1 MQNSPINNNSV
12 IFHVL
17 RSSSKPSQ
25 VLDTKRFVQ
34 IPAEPIRRE
43 LTTSTS
49 TSSAPTPLLERSLV
63 IIPAATSEQT
73 DTKRSKITAQGVEL
87 SRLQNEHDI
96 LEFSFNFQTGS
107 FSSENKLR
115 NYLEHKSINL
125 NDQFFLD
132 TFSVNNF
139 IKLTLY
145 FTKILTEFNLN
156 LNTENYINLM
166 CEKLNLV
173 RNYIDIMSLQS
184 TMRIL
189 NLNPILEVNHQ
200 YNENVK
206 EILNTIEFFA
216 SQTSTDDIKNCIS
229 SWEPKS
235 VKDKAINAFEQG
247 RSERVNTRQELQKEL
262 NVHLLKDI
270 SLLITDYNNESPDK
284 VVVIPPGTPATPDNN
299 DPSCCCVIL

>member
-17 RSSSKPSQ
+17 RPSSKPSQ

-49 TSSAPTPLLERSLV
+49 TSSAPTPLLERSVV

-73 DTKRSKITAQGVEL
+73 DTKRSKITAQGVDL

-96 LEFSFNFQTGS
+96 LEFSFNFQTGN
-107 FSSENKLR
+107 FSSDNKLR

-125 NDQFFLD
+125 NNQLFLEA
-132 TFSVNNF
+132 FSVDNF
-139 IKLTLY
+139 KKLTLN

-156 LNTENYINLM
+156 LNTEGYINLM

-173 RNYIDIMSLQS
+173 RNYIDVISLKS
-184 TMRIL
+184 AMYIL
-189 NLNPILEVNHQ
+189 NLTPLLEVNHED
-200 YNENVK
+200 NEKIK

-216 SQTSTDDIKNCIS
+216 CQTSTDEIKNLIS
-229 SWEPKS
+229 SWPPTS
-235 VKDKAINAFEQG
+235 IKDKAINAFEQG
-247 RSERVNTRQELQKEL
+247 RSERVNTRQELQNEL
-262 NVHLLKDI
+262 NVHLPKDI
-270 SLLITDYNNESPDK
+270 SLLITDYNNESPDI
-284 VVVIPPGTPATPDNN
+284 VVVIPSGTPATPVNT